1 VTGEVVYV
9 TQNWLAIELNRG
21 SCNSRRQLSAW
32 QSRGTGAGLV
42 LVVEV
47 ESVVEL
53 GEVVGIIV
61 TVISSVVEVSNIN
74 GRGQIDSLRLRGCS
88 SRDIASEGLG
98 PINST
103 DTCEVDG

>member
-61 TVISSVVEVSNIN
+61 TVISSVVEVSTSMVVVKSTVCVCVVVALVT
-74 GRGQIDSLRLRGCS
+74 SLVRVLV
-88 SRDIASEGLG
+88 
-98 PINST
+98 P
-103 DTCEVDG
+103 